1 MSDDVQPIAPVDPT
15 PAAAEPTEVEAPV
28 SLLDHVK
35 EFDANSTR
43 AEVERI
49 KEAQADDPKT
59 HPSAQQR
66 RDQEGKFAEGKQRA
80 KKQAATA
87 EDVPRIRELTFK
99 LREQERINEQLR
111 QTQATSPQAP
121 PQAPIARPASLPAPA
136 AVAASGGDPEPKEDD
151 PQYATDY
158 GKYIRDLARW
168 DARQTAKET
177 YAKERETT
185 EQAHAETQRNLSFGQ
200 RISQAEKRYPDFRE
214 VALQPAPW
222 LDTSGNAVSGA
233 EPLHEFILDEPEGPD
248 VLYYLHT
255 HPEDINAVLRLRPLQ
270 QTKWLT
276 LLGQRLSTPTPPAST
291 RSGASRPTVPSPP
304 KPPNLVRTEA
314 QRAGTTPP
322 PQDGSLSLTEHMRS
336 FSKGR

>member
-1 MSDDVQPIAPVDPT
+1 MNEDVQPIAPVDPT

-99 LREQERINEQLR
+99 LREQERINREQERINEQLR
-111 QTQATSPQAP
+111 Q
-121 PQAPIARPASLPAPA
+121 APIVRPATLPVPA
-136 AVAASGGDPEPKEDD
+136 VVTASSADPEPKEDD

-185 EQAHAETQRNLSFGQ
+185 EQAQAETQRNLSFGQ
-200 RISQAEKRYPDFRE
+200 RIKQAQARYADFND
-214 VALQPAPW
+214 VALSGDVPW
-222 LDTSGNAVSGA
+222 LDPHGKAVAGA
-233 EPLHEFILDEPEGPD
+233 EPIDEFILDEPEGPD
-248 VLYYLHT
+248 VLYYLRT
-255 HPEDINAVLRLRPLQ
+255 HPEDIHALLRLKPLQ